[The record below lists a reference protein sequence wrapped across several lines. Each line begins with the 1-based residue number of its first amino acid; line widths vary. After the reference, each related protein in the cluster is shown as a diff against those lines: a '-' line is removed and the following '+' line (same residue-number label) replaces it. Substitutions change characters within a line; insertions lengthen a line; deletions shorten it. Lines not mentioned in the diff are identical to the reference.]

1 MRMRVVG
8 RRLAAQLHPANVF
21 HRLEPKQENIGQSDP
36 RLIGRLEEP
45 ARQAIRLFRTSGA
58 RLCCCLAFLGEIM
71 FLYESARESLLR
83 NCVHW
88 NG

>member
-8 RRLAAQLHPANVF
+8 RRLAANVF

-58 RLCCCLAFLGEIM
+58 NFWHSWVEIM
-71 FLYESARESLLR
+71 F
-83 NCVHW
+83 
-88 NG
+88 